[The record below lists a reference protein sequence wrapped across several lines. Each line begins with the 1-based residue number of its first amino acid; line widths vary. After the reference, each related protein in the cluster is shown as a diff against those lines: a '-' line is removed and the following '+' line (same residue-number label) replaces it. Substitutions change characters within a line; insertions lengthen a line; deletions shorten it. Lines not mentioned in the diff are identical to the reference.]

1 MFVNPTTVRVAGG
14 RMISLA
20 DHQGDRPI
28 WSSAI
33 VGSDQSVDMTLFRYA
48 KGEKVAGMNNSS
60 VSADERHTN
69 TDYAGQMPDSDDMIV
84 YSIAIEFDAE
94 VEFAGISK
102 LVDDLYGEFYAGG
115 EKPLYDGLPRHFPAG
130 SGLAGMTTENVR
142 YTFSNGIAD
151 ANSRAKMVV
160 PLHIQPNKK
169 FKWVFK
175 VPGGTLALGTADV
188 LMRVVYRGY
197 RKLSVQ

>member
-1 MFVNPTTVRVAGG
+1 MFVNPTTIRVAGG
-14 RMISLA
+14 KSVSLS

-28 WSSAI
+28 WSAAL

-48 KGEKVAGMNNSS
+48 KGETVAGMNNSS

-84 YSIAIEFDAE
+84 YSIAVEFDSQVA
-94 VEFAGISK
+94 FAGIAGIIDS
-102 LVDDLYGEFYAGG
+102 LYGEFYAGG
-115 EKPLYDGLPRHFPAG
+115 EKPLYDGLPRHFPGG
-130 SGLAGMTTENVR
+130 SGLDGLTTENAR
-142 YTFSNGIAD
+142 FTFSNGSPD

-169 FKWVFK
+169 FKFVFK
-175 VPGGTLALGTADV
+175 VPGGTLALATADI
-188 LMRVVYRGY
+188 LTRVVYRGY